1 MVRDPAVSGASGA
14 WTVRRVTR
22 LGFLAS
28 MGTALFVLESLIPL
42 PLPFLKVGLANI
54 STLVMLIVSGPADA
68 LIVVFLRVLVG
79 SLVTGSF
86 LGPAFILAMAAGVV
100 SAAVMGA
107 VHTIAR
113 RAFGAVGVSLAG
125 STAHVSTQIA
135 LVGLLYVRSAAVVHL
150 LPVLL
155 LTALA
160 GGLVV
165 GIVTSRLLGAFSGTG
180 VFSPGGQSLPRTFTA
195 WDVAAAIVLVAC
207 TGASFVVF
215 SGSEGSLV
223 LVDVAGKT
231 VEKLDLHENRDVTVR
246 GEFGIMHIEVR
257 QGKVRVADADCPNRI
272 CVRTGWRS
280 REGEVI
286 VCVPNKTVVRIVGQ
300 STTEVGAITG

>member
-1 MVRDPAVSGASGA
+1 
-14 WTVRRVTR
+14 
-22 LGFLAS
+22 

-54 STLVMLIVSGPADA
+54 STLVTLIVSGPADA

-100 SAAVMGA
+100 SAAVMGG
-107 VHTIAR
+107 VRTVAR
-113 RAFGAVGVSLAG
+113 RAFGAVGLSLAG

-135 LVGLLYVRSAAVVHL
+135 LVGLLYVRSAAVIHL
-150 LPVLL
+150 LPILL

-165 GIVTSRLLGAFSGTG
+165 GIVTSRLLGAFAGSAVLSSGTQAL
-180 VFSPGGQSLPRTFTA
+180 SRTLTA
-195 WDVAAAIVLVAC
+195 WDVAVVIVLVAC
-207 TGASFVVF
+207 TGASFVLF
-215 SGSEGSLV
+215 SGSEGSMV

-231 VEKLDLHENRDVTVR
+231 VEKLDIHENRDVTVR
-246 GEFGIMHIEVR
+246 GEFGVMHIEVR

-300 STTEVGAITG
+300 TTTEVGAITG